1 MGQKAERRTV
11 CPTIDKG
18 ITLIAPI
25 KQFIHSVPV
34 SEGHSMVKF
43 QVLQTRLLSFMVP
56 GNTGKQLKKRELG
69 TGGWLRGKIPHHVS
83 VRT

>member
-1 MGQKAERRTV
+1 
-11 CPTIDKG
+11 
-18 ITLIAPI
+18 
-25 KQFIHSVPV
+25 
-34 SEGHSMVKF
+34 MVKF